1 MKLAEVSD
9 GVFGKGRAGLPG
21 QGNTWQRAGWR
32 TFPSGRQL
40 LCLQS
45 PTNEYLR
52 CDLECFVAM
61 PSGFWNG
68 QRYTQFFHNQLG
80 PEQAEAKIRQENPE
94 GAIDPEMSKEVEAAK
109 PV

>member
-1 MKLAEVSD
+1 MKLAGASD
-9 GVFGKGRAGLPG
+9 GVFGKGKAGLPG
-21 QGNTWQRAGWR
+21 QGDTGPLAGWR

-52 CDLECFVAM
+52 YDLEFFVAM
-61 PSGFWNG
+61 HSGFWNG